1 MQTMISNTKRNLVSS
16 RASRKVDEGGN
27 GKNDNDLHI
36 MVSFVTKRDINI
48 NIFRTTF
55 NHHFLENILKR
66 VYPIVFVPNIFP
78 NSRLIQKCIHIWQ
91 LFWKKLELGKIFE
104 TKTIGSNTFTCFL
117 FTIITTKIYL
127 LMNPESHWQFPLMH
141 KELRGHSWLAQ
152 RSTSHFEPMNPSSHM
167 QVNGSSPSV
176 ALDMGWQVPLCW
188 HGKLKQGSNSEEA
201 ICRKIGQY

>member
-55 NHHFLENILKR
+55 NHHFLENILKM

-78 NSRLIQKCIHIWQ
+78 NSRLIQKRIHIWQ
-91 LFWKKLELGKIFE
+91 LF
-104 TKTIGSNTFTCFL
+104 
-117 FTIITTKIYL
+117 
-127 LMNPESHWQFPLMH
+127 
-141 KELRGHSWLAQ
+141 
-152 RSTSHFEPMNPSSHM
+152 
-167 QVNGSSPSV
+167 
-176 ALDMGWQVPLCW
+176 
-188 HGKLKQGSNSEEA
+188 
-201 ICRKIGQY
+201 